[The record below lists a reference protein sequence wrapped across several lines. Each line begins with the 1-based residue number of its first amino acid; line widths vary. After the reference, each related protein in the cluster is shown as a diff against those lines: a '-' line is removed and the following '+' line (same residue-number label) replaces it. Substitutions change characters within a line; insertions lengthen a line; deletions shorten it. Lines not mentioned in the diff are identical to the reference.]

1 MPVGPTN
8 NRDATD
14 PLAVDQAPVE
24 DSPIPAGTPGA
35 RWSTPLIGRERDLVW
50 LQQAVL
56 AREHRLLT
64 ITGPDGIGKTRLA
77 ASLVERVWQAF
88 PSRIA
93 YVPLGN
99 VTSREIAVWSI
110 AESLGVSGQADQPI
124 ERELHRQ
131 VGGER
136 LLIVLDDLDQ
146 IPDLPIFLE
155 QLLDAADA
163 ATVVVANE
171 VALGIDHEV
180 EHALQP
186 LAVGDG
192 TGHNDAVSL
201 LLRRRGVDSTSSTSS
216 EVIQDVARRLA
227 GMPLALELVGAHG
240 DEALASF
247 ARDTPAFPPPQTH
260 PDTRSTLI
268 HAVASAVSWSYAR
281 LAPPLQLAL
290 RQLSV
295 FAAGFQL
302 EAADAILSSV
312 PGGPLDASAVLD
324 RLASLSLLVRVV
336 YEDGQTRFWMPTV
349 IRTFAHARL
358 EDAGEAPDAC
368 QRHAEWCLDY
378 SEQAER
384 ALKGPE
390 QSVWRQRVAREISNI
405 RSALEWLYGSGQAS
419 SALWIATALGRFW
432 SAGAHMAE
440 GRYWLE
446 RGIAR
451 DAEVIDLARARALDT
466 LSWLVLLQGDISSSR
481 AMVMEA
487 LALFRRLGD
496 VEGIAITLD
505 SAGEMDLTEG
515 NYRSA
520 IAHLDEGQRH
530 WREIGNRWSMAMSLI
545 TLGTATLNAGQRE
558 RSRESLM
565 RAQMIMRDVGDE
577 RGLGLATLN
586 LSWLLLHQRE
596 MERVAPLLRDA
607 LGRLRAHGGAL
618 ETAEALEAIAVYALE
633 RGNHGDAARL
643 YELARTLRPDAGI
656 QPTFLSRLG
665 HLDDRRHYRQR
676 IDGLIATSTSDNGI
690 APRPLSDTFDIVE
703 RVLSSGEPSTVSST
717 ATTVELTPRER
728 DVLRL
733 LVEEL
738 SMTEIAE
745 RLGISLRM
753 ATTIAS
759 GLYSRLG
766 VNGRSHVGA
775 AARRLGLIEPPVG

>member
-35 RWSTPLIGRERDLVW
+35 RWSTPLVGRERDLAW
-50 LQQAVL
+50 LEQAVL
-56 AREHRLLT
+56 GREHRLLT

-77 ASLVERVWQAF
+77 TSLVERVRSAF

-99 VTSREIAVWSI
+99 VTSHEIAVWSI
-110 AESLGVSGQADQPI
+110 AEFLGVSGQADQPI

-146 IPDLPIFLE
+146 IPNLPFFLE
-155 QLLDAADA
+155 QLLNAASA
-163 ATVVVANE
+163 ATVVVAND
-171 VALGIDHEV
+171 VPLGIDREV

-186 LAVGDG
+186 LSVGDG
-192 TGHNDAVSL
+192 TGQGDAVSL
-201 LLRRRGVDSTSSTSS
+201 LLRRAGVDSTSSTST
-216 EVIQDVARRLA
+216 EVIHDVARRLA

-240 DEALASF
+240 FEALAAF
-247 ARDTPAFPPPQTH
+247 AHDTTILPPLQADL
-260 PDTRSTLI
+260 DTRPPLI
-268 HAVASAVSWSYAR
+268 HAVVSAVSWSYAR

-295 FAAGFQL
+295 FAAGFQP
-302 EAADAILSSV
+302 EAADSILSGV
-312 PGGPLDASAVLD
+312 PGGSLDASADLD
-324 RLASLSLLVRVV
+324 RLASLSLVVRVV
-336 YEDGQTRFWMPTV
+336 YEDGQTRYWMPTV
-349 IRTFAHARL
+349 IRTFARAQL

-378 SEQAER
+378 SEQAEQ
-384 ALKGPE
+384 ALKGPD
-390 QSVWRQRVAREISNI
+390 QTVWRQRVAREISNI
-405 RSALEWLYGSGQAS
+405 RSALDWLYGSGQAS

-432 SAGAHMAE
+432 SAGPFMAE

-451 DAEVIDLARARALDT
+451 DAGVIDLARARALDT
-466 LSWLVLLQGDISSSR
+466 LSWLVLLQGDIAGSR
-481 AMVMEA
+481 VMVMEA

-496 VEGIAITLD
+496 VEGIALTLD

-530 WREIGNRWSMAMSLI
+530 WRELGNRWSMAMSLI

-565 RAQMIMRDVGDE
+565 RAQTIMADVGDE
-577 RGLGLATLN
+577 RGVGLAMLN
-586 LSWLLLHQRE
+586 LGWLLLHQGE
-596 MERVAPLLRDA
+596 MDRVGLILRDA
-607 LGRLRAHGGAL
+607 LQRLRSHGGAL
-618 ETAEALEAIAVYALE
+618 ETAEGLEAIAVYALE
-633 RGNHGDAARL
+633 RGSHVDAARL
-643 YELARTLRPDAGI
+643 LASARALRRDAGI

-665 HLDDRRHYRQR
+665 HLDDRRQYRQR
-676 IDGLIATSTSDNGI
+676 IDALTATVPAVNDVT
-690 APRPLSDTFDIVE
+690 LSLPDAFAVVE
-703 RVLSSGEPSTVSST
+703 QMLSSAEPVPVAPAASTF
-717 ATTVELTPRER
+717 ALTPRER

-733 LVEEL
+733 LAEDL
-738 SMTEIAE
+738 SMTEIAD

-759 GLYSRLG
+759 SLYTRLG
-766 VNGRSHVGA
+766 VAGRSQVA
-775 AARRLGLIEPPVG
+775 EAARGLGLIEPHAR

>member
-8 NRDATD
+8 NRDATN

-24 DSPIPAGTPGA
+24 DLPIPAGIPGP
-35 RWSTPLIGRERDLVW
+35 RWITPLVGRERDLAR

-56 AREHRLLT
+56 VREHRLLT
-64 ITGPDGIGKTRLA
+64 ITGPDGIGKTRLV
-77 ASLVERVWQAF
+77 ASLMERVWQAF

-99 VTSREIAVWSI
+99 VTSHEIAVWSI
-110 AESLGVSGQADQPI
+110 AQSLGVSHQADQPI

-155 QLLDAADA
+155 RLLDAADA

-171 VALGIDHEV
+171 VPLGIDREV

-186 LAVGDG
+186 LSVGDG
-192 TGHNDAVSL
+192 TGQSDAVSL
-201 LLRRRGVDSTSSTSS
+201 LLRLAAPDGASSTAV
-216 EVIQDVARRLA
+216 EVLHEVARRLA
-227 GMPLALELVGAHG
+227 GMPLALELIGAYG
-240 DEALASF
+240 SGELA
-247 ARDTPAFPPPQTH
+247 AIAHDTSAFPPPQAH
-260 PDTRSTLI
+260 SDTRSTLI

-295 FAAGFQL
+295 FVAGFQP
-302 EAADAILSSV
+302 EAADSILSSV
-312 PGGPLDASAVLD
+312 PGGSLDASAVLD
-324 RLASLSLLVRVV
+324 RLASLSLVVRVV
-336 YEDGQTRFWMPTV
+336 YEDGQTRYWMPTV

-405 RSALEWLYGSGQAS
+405 RSALDWLYGSGQAS
-419 SALWIATALGRFW
+419 SALWITTALGRFW
-432 SAGAHMAE
+432 SAGPFMAE
-440 GRYWLE
+440 GRFWLE

-466 LSWLVLLQGDISSSR
+466 LSWLVLLQGDIATSR

-565 RAQMIMRDVGDE
+565 RAQTIMSDVGDE
-577 RGLGLATLN
+577 RGVGLATLN
-586 LSWLLLHQRE
+586 LGWLLLHQHE

-607 LGRLRAHGGAL
+607 LGQLRTHGAAL

-643 YELARTLRPDAGI
+643 YESARALRRDAGI
-656 QPTFLSRLG
+656 QPAFLSRLG
-665 HLDDRRHYRQR
+665 HLDDRRRYRQR
-676 IDGLIATSTSDNGI
+676 IEAFIAMSTSDNGI
-690 APRPLSDTFDIVE
+690 ARPLSDILDIAEQMV
-703 RVLSSGEPSTVSST
+703 SSGEPSTVT
-717 ATTVELTPRER
+717 ATAPPVELTPRER
-728 DVLRL
+728 EVLRL
-733 LVEEL
+733 LAEEL

-759 GLYSRLG
+759 GLYRRLG
-766 VNGRSHVGA
+766 VSSRSQIGA
-775 AARRLGLIEPPVG
+775 AARRLGLTEPPIG